1 MTRPRWLALGAKE
14 MAELRDLPAVQMI
27 MEWLEW
33 EREQAR
39 EMVLQA
45 VSATS
50 APAPDA
56 RLRAGVVL
64 AIDAIMRSLNTPLPI
79 AEMSDD
85 DFVDSAMRPSRRKDP
100 DAQV

>member
-1 MTRPRWLALGAKE
+1 MTRPRWLALGGKE
-14 MAELRDLPAVQMI
+14 MAEIRELPAIQMLT
-27 MEWLEW
+27 EWLEW

-64 AIDAIMRSLNTPLPI
+64 AIDAIMRSLNTPVSL
-79 AEMSDD
+79 AEMDD
-85 DFVDSAMRPSRRKDP
+85 DKFVDPARRPSRKDE
-100 DAQV
+100 DAEV

>member
-1 MTRPRWLALGAKE
+1 MTRPRWLALGGKE
-14 MAELRDLPAVQMI
+14 MAEIRELPAIQMLT
-27 MEWLEW
+27 EWLEW

-39 EMVLQA
+39 EMVIQA

-64 AIDAIMRSLNTPLPI
+64 AIDAIMRSLNTPIAI
-79 AEMSDD
+79 AEMTDD
-85 DFVDSAMRPSRRKDP
+85 NFVDSAMRPSRRKER
-100 DAQV
+100 DAEV